1 MGDIK
6 VYSFIGK
13 KRNAYDTNEYMSGQ
27 QFTDA
32 LATATSDAAE
42 EVVVRVSSGGGSVT
56 DGHLMFNA
64 MKSSGKKVH
73 AIIDGFAASM
83 GYFFLLGASKITAAK
98 NSLIMVHSV
107 QGGASG
113 SPDELR
119 KEAEVLDKFNA
130 SIAQAL
136 ADRTGLTVEEVTAKY
151 LGEEVWFTAQEALDA
166 KLIDAIDEFEAELP
180 EVTAGMSYEEASMR
194 FAAMHSK
201 SNSNESFLAQIK
213 KVVRE
218 AIGQVETKEAALVNN
233 LDHYAR
239 SFYDDMVW
247 AEQCRIGAAKY
258 AIANSANATVVGEA
272 KQVLSSSLTSM
283 NALIIKVYGE
293 KADAEAVVKA
303 IGETRAASQAEVI
316 EAAITK
322 DVTAKLSEKD
332 NVIKALTDKVT
343 TLEAAP
349 AAAPSAVTKEKD
361 DISASGTENK
371 ERQKTAAEEKRDRMA
386 AINEFDI
393 TKATLED

>member
-1 MGDIK
+1 
-6 VYSFIGK
+6 
-13 KRNAYDTNEYMSGQ
+13 MSGQ

-393 TKATLED
+393 TKNTLED